1 MTLAPYVVAG
11 IIALLTVVIYAIEYR
26 TANDAEETDPSKI
39 LKHGVVAGIAAMLAL
54 QGAQYFE
61 TYKIG
66 ERATTVFLD
75 KPKFT

>member
-26 TANDAEETDPSKI
+26 TATDDKSTDPSKI
-39 LKHGVVAGIAAMLAL
+39 IKHGIIAGVAAMATL

-61 TYKIG
+61 TYKLG

-75 KPKFT
+75 KPTFA